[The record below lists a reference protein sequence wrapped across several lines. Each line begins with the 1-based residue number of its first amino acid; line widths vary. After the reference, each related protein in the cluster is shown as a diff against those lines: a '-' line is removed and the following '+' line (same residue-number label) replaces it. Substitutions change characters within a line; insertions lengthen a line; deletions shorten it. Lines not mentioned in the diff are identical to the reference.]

1 MVLLNLLRIAKN
13 QADKRHY
20 DIYDVH
26 KFIIA
31 QQWFHIFCSTF
42 VMSVLHFS
50 ENIKL
55 FNTMIPLFF
64 IFEAYLSIFI
74 IYISFKVSY
83 KLGFTMVGIQFI
95 LVLCF
100 KNESI

>member
-1 MVLLNLLRIAKN
+1 MIMLLRMAKN

-20 DIYDVH
+20 DVYDVH

-31 QQWFHIFCSTF
+31 QQWFHIFCSAF
-42 VMSVLHFS
+42 SMSVLHIS

-55 FNTMIPLFF
+55 FNIMIPLF
-64 IFEAYLSIFI
+64 IILEAYFSIFI

-83 KLGFTMVGIQFI
+83 KLGFTMTGVQVVLI
-95 LVLCF
+95 LCF